1 VFLKNKPTLSIRKPE
16 ATSLN
21 RITAFTKLEVDRFFS
36 NLLEIVNKHNFT
48 PDRIFNI
55 DETGITTVHKP
66 RPIIAPKGQKQ
77 VGVATSW
84 ERRKTMIVCCA
95 MSASGTYV
103 PPLFTY
109 ARMRMAESLKRGGP
123 TGSIYDCSKNGWITD
138 EVFLIYIKHF
148 AAFTKASQANPV

>member
-36 NLLEIVNKHNFT
+36 NLLEIMNKRNFT